1 MNTDSRIISGLL
13 KTAKLVRNCLP
24 KPLRLA
30 QSPDHPIADDVDVD
44 WRPRPPRP
52 DDGGHTHCTCHEL
65 GDANDLDRTM
75 VAQGHVRAHL
85 LVSFGRWTIRER
97 GCEDGPSE
105 TASRRPRFMPWPPA
119 GGWM

>member
-13 KTAKLVRNCLP
+13 KTAELVRNCLP

-52 DDGGHTHCTCHEL
+52 DDGGHTHRTCHEL
-65 GDANDLDRTM
+65 GDANDLDRA
-75 VAQGHVRAHL
+75 VATQSHVRAHL
-85 LVSFGRWTIRER
+85 LISFGRWTIRER
-97 GCEDGPSE
+97 GCEDGAKRNRIAQTE
-105 TASRRPRFMPWPPA
+105 VHALAAGRRV
-119 GGWM
+119 